1 MRKIIAAFGL
11 KNDNELT
18 DRHFGDSTYF
28 DMYEL
33 TENSIKYIKR
43 INNVK
48 VKERMHGDPNKAG
61 VIGELL
67 KETDV
72 LVAFRMGPNILRMK
86 KKFVPVIVNTRSVEK
101 VKAVLISNYGAILKE
116 VSRTGDKNYI
126 TLKIKED

>member
-1 MRKIIAAFGL
+1 MSKIIAAFGL

-18 DRHFGDSTYF
+18 DKHFGDSTYF
-28 DMYEL
+28 DVYEL

-61 VIGELL
+61 IIGELL
-67 KETDV
+67 KEADI

-86 KKFVPVIVNTRSVEK
+86 KRFVPVIINTKDIKKVEK
-101 VKAVLISNYGAILKE
+101 TLILNFDKISKE
-116 VSRTGDKNYI
+116 VSRIGDKNYI

>member
-1 MRKIIAAFGL
+1 MSKIIAAFGL

-18 DRHFGDSTYF
+18 DKHFGDSIYF
-28 DMYEL
+28 DVYEL

-61 VIGELL
+61 IIGELL
-67 KETDV
+67 KEADI
-72 LVAFRMGPNILRMK
+72 LVAFRMGSNILRMK
-86 KKFVPVIVNTRSVEK
+86 KRFVPVIINTKDIKKVEK
-101 VKAVLISNYGAILKE
+101 TLILNFDKISKE
-116 VSRTGDKNYI
+116 VSRIGDKNYI